1 MTADHLTLLPHLT
14 LTTADGTAIPDADL
28 LSSGPTVLYFL
39 RSASCPACLG
49 HARRLV
55 AAKDEGRLGA
65 AGVVLV
71 TPGGAAEATSVRSAV
86 ARRSTSG
93 RLPQGVSVVASGDAH
108 ARVGLD
114 TTLMLQHSGTLV
126 VDDQRRVRYARTATI
141 PTGSYRE
148 ADLLEALKSLQGAA

>member
-1 MTADHLTLLPHLT
+1 MTTDSPTLLPHLT
-14 LTTADGTAIPDADL
+14 LTDADGRAVPDARL
-28 LSSGPTVLYFL
+28 LSPGLTVLYFL

-49 HARRLV
+49 HARRLA
-55 AAKDEGRLGA
+55 AAKDDGRLGA
-65 AGVVLV
+65 DVVLV
-71 TPGGAAEATSVRSAV
+71 TPGGAAEAASVRSAV
-86 ARRSTSG
+86 ARRSSSG

-114 TTLMLQHSGTLV
+114 TTLMLQHSGTLL

-148 ADLLEALKSLQGAA
+148 DDLLEALKSAQDAT